1 LINDEGRL
9 HNSKMAKAS
18 SIELDPR
25 RLLTLQAVA
34 RYGGVSGAAHALRV
48 TPSAVSQQLQALEQ
62 HAGVTLFDRSE
73 RSLRLTPAGELLLSA
88 AAQIEDALD
97 HASAELGRR
106 QQAIEGTVVI
116 GAFQSAIIS
125 LIGPALNGLREAHPR
140 LVIKVRELTDAALAK
155 AVLSGEL
162 DLATSEV
169 RLGSTIQK
177 RLTEVPV
184 LEDPW
189 EIVVPASW
197 RIRTVQQLLA
207 RPWISTVDDAR
218 ADALAQ
224 LASIHGFTPM
234 IAHECVEYPSVL
246 ALVAVGAGAAVVP
259 ALALKLFGSHD
270 VKRFPSPGLGSRTIT
285 LIHRVSRKEPTAAV
299 SAVIEAIS
307 DRAAIVSS

>member
-1 LINDEGRL
+1 LINDKGKL
-9 HNSKMAKAS
+9 HNERMAKLSAS
-18 SIELDPR
+18 ELDPR

-34 RYGGVSGAAHALRV
+34 RYGGVSGAANALRV

-73 RSLRLTPAGELLLSA
+73 RSLRLTPAGELLLGA

-106 QQAIEGTVVI
+106 QQAIEGTVVV

-140 LVIKVRELTDAALAK
+140 LVIKVREVSDASLAR

-169 RLGSTIQK
+169 RLSSTSQK

-184 LEDPW
+184 MEDPW
-189 EIVVPASW
+189 EIVVPTSW
-197 RIRTVQQLLA
+197 RIGTVQQLLA

-224 LASIHGFTPM
+224 LASLHGFNPVV
-234 IAHECVEYPSVL
+234 AHECVEYPSVL

-259 ALALKLFGSHD
+259 SLALKLFGSHD
-270 VKRFPSPGLGSRTIT
+270 VKRLPFSGLGSRTIT
-285 LIHRVSRKEPTAAV
+285 VIHRVSRKEPTAAV
-299 SAVIEAIS
+299 RAVIEAIS
-307 DRAAIVSS
+307 ERAAVVST

>member
-1 LINDEGRL
+1 
-9 HNSKMAKAS
+9 MAKPS
-18 SIELDPR
+18 TVELDPR

-34 RYGGVSGAAHALRV
+34 RYGGVSGAANALRV

-73 RSLRLTPAGELLLSA
+73 RSIRLTPAGELLLSA

-140 LVIKVRELTDAALAK
+140 LVIKVREVGDASLAR

-169 RLGSTIQK
+169 RLGSTSQK

-184 LEDPW
+184 MEDPW
-189 EIVVPASW
+189 EIVVPTSW
-197 RIRTVQQLLA
+197 RIRTVPQLLA

-224 LASIHGFTPM
+224 LASLHGFTPFV
-234 IAHECVEYPSVL
+234 AHECVEYPSVL

-259 ALALKLFGSHD
+259 SLALKLFGSHD
-270 VKRFPSPGLGSRTIT
+270 VKRLPFSGLGSRTIT

-299 SAVIEAIS
+299 RAVIEAIS
-307 DRAAIVSS
+307 ERAAVVNS